1 MEKSNERCLIAVFL
15 ASLLGSLVLT
25 LLMSHAVEP
34 GVPLSLLERLLL
46 TAGGVLAYAM
56 IVWLTF
62 YIVVPQ
68 WRPALRSLGKTAT
81 VRAER
86 PIRNK
91 VRGPARRPSQPADW
105 WEKWSLV
112 AGCQRWRR
120 AVRPATRVGTT
131 ARRYRERACCP
142 GRPARWRGWDGKR
155 R

>member
-34 GVPLSLLERLLL
+34 GVPLYLLERLLL

-68 WRPALRSLGKTAT
+68 WRPALRSLGKNGN
-81 VRAER
+81 RSR
-86 PIRNK
+86 
-91 VRGPARRPSQPADW
+91 
-105 WEKWSLV
+105 
-112 AGCQRWRR
+112 
-120 AVRPATRVGTT
+120 
-131 ARRYRERACCP
+131 
-142 GRPARWRGWDGKR
+142 
-155 R
+155 